1 MATEILLWIMG
12 AILAG
17 FLFFFQRFV
26 TRIDNKIDLIFAK
39 FDNIALK
46 SDLDKVKEKLV
57 LLSEK
62 QIKLETNCNNCK
74 PGGKNGF

>member
-1 MATEILLWIMG
+1 MTTEVLLWIMG

-46 SDLDKVKEKLV
+46 SDLDKVKEKVDILN
-57 LLSEK
+57 EK
-62 QIKLETNCNNCK
+62 VVKIETNCNNCK
-74 PGGKNGF
+74 PGR